1 MGITLPSA
9 VFTSTNQAIY
19 NFSIIKI
26 SNGLFT
32 KKIQFS
38 KSNCKINKKNRRTP
52 KMLETC
58 QKRHMLLGLGLLVAA
73 TVVVL
78 IIESRFSDNENARR
92 SRAQQFVIE
101 NNSTCWQREE
111 YTVIQECHPCTEFD
125 IISKSLGVCIHTHY
139 KEVLRCKSGETVTRS
154 CDRVALVDQRNFIKF
169 EITCFILGLFSYL
182 ISYTRDRILTR
193 RTHLRIER
201 QLNRMQ

>member
-1 MGITLPSA
+1 
-9 VFTSTNQAIY
+9 
-19 NFSIIKI
+19 
-26 SNGLFT
+26 
-32 KKIQFS
+32 
-38 KSNCKINKKNRRTP
+38 
-52 KMLETC
+52 MLETC

-125 IISKSLGVCIHTHY
+125 IITAIVLHLSINEISSSL
-139 KEVLRCKSGETVTRS
+139 KLRVSFW
-154 CDRVALVDQRNFIKF
+154 D
-169 EITCFILGLFSYL
+169 YL
-182 ISYTRDRILTR
+182 AI
-193 RTHLRIER
+193 
-201 QLNRMQ
+201 